1 MGAREQ
7 GICTQRLD
15 QAPATPTG
23 QLVTRDAEGSGA
35 RQMRLVVVL
44 SLFASAAVA
53 QPDLVDAGTALAPV
67 PAGRV
72 ALYAS
77 TSTLAAVTTAGVA
90 VLVGSMLPTLVFN
103 QQGRPDPLALAGG
116 LTLAVLLDVVVLH
129 LTLPLLTTL
138 GAVDGVTADPSA
150 GRDHAWRRSRWALIG
165 AAVGAVMLTAGS
177 IAERDRFASG
187 QWAMLAGAGTLLVS
201 GVAFDVLEAVFAW
214 QGFVAAR
221 RVAP

>member
-1 MGAREQ
+1 
-7 GICTQRLD
+7 
-15 QAPATPTG
+15 
-23 QLVTRDAEGSGA
+23 
-35 RQMRLVVVL
+35 MRLAVVL

-53 QPDLVDAGTALAPV
+53 QPESVDAGTPLPPV

-77 TSTLAAVTTAGVA
+77 TATVAAVTTAGVA
-90 VLVGSMLPTLVFN
+90 ALAGSLLPTLVFN

-116 LTLAVLLDVVVLH
+116 FTVAVLVDVIVLH

-138 GAVDGVTADPSA
+138 GTVDGVTADPSTA
-150 GRDHAWRRSRWALIG
+150 RAHAWRSSRWALIG
-165 AAVGAVMLTAGS
+165 AAVGAVMLTGGA

-187 QWAMLAGAGTLLVS
+187 QWAMLAGAGTLLIS

>member
-23 QLVTRDAEGSGA
+23 QLVTRDAEGCGA
-35 RQMRLVVVL
+35 RQMRLVAVL

-67 PAGRV
+67 PVGRV

-90 VLVGSMLPTLVFN
+90 ALVGSMLPTLVFN

-116 LTLAVLLDVVVLH
+116 LTIAVLLDVIVLH

-177 IAERDRFASG
+177 LAERDRFASG